1 MIQKHFKHI
10 VDELKGLVN
19 DNIGAAPSGMS
30 SPEGQLSDRRFLL
43 AVSGGMDSMCLLHLF
58 MEAYGPGAFAVAHCN
73 FGLRGE
79 ESDSDEALVRE
90 LVGGIDVPLHVETFD
105 TVSYAERN
113 GISIE
118 MAARELRYRWFA
130 RLCHQYGYRYL
141 TVAHHADDNAE
152 TLILNLVRGTG
163 LKGMSG
169 MKPVSAIPYS
179 DESLQA
185 SLIRPMLGFSRKQI
199 EGYVHKNRINYH
211 DDSTNTSVEYKRNR
225 IRHEVFP
232 VLQKLNP
239 SFINTLNREMVY
251 FSEASEIVDDWC
263 RTAASS
269 LCCAD
274 ENNDLRI
281 SVSRLLALPH
291 WRYLLYHILNPYGF
305 SSPVLASLED
315 LLTSDRTFSGKT
327 FSSETHEL
335 RTSRDELLLIPVDE
349 AYRAADAPLVVSGP
363 GVYSFNGSEFV
374 VELCPWTSDM
384 PLKQLEGTLVFDASA
399 LGFPF
404 IIRGWRQGDW
414 ILPFG
419 MRGRKKISDMF
430 ADLKYDEHE
439 KRTAA
444 LLVGPF
450 EDDRQNQRVAALLG
464 VRMDAE
470 YKIGPDTDQI
480 IRIIKK

>member
-1 MIQKHFKHI
+1 MIQRRFKHI

-30 SPEGQLSDRRFLL
+30 LSVGPVSDRRFLL

-58 MEAYGPGAFAVAHCN
+58 METYGPGAFAVAHCN

-79 ESDSDEALVRE
+79 ESDSDELLVRR
-90 LVGGIDVPLHVETFD
+90 LVEGLDVPLHVETFD
-105 TVSYAERN
+105 TVAYAERN

-130 RLCHQYGYRYL
+130 QLCEKYGYRYL

-152 TLILNLVRGTG
+152 TMILNLARGTG
-163 LKGMSG
+163 LKGMTG
-169 MKPVSAIPYS
+169 MKQVSAIPYS
-179 DESLQA
+179 EEDLKA
-185 SLIRPMLGFSRKQI
+185 RLIRPMLGFSRKQI
-199 EGYVHKNRINYH
+199 EGYVHRNRISNH

-225 IRHEVFP
+225 IRHEIFP
-232 VLQKLNP
+232 ILQKLNP
-239 SFINTLNREMVY
+239 SFINTLNREMAY

-263 RTAASS
+263 REAASS
-269 LCCAD
+269 LCHSD
-274 ENNDLRI
+274 ENDCLRI
-281 SVSRLLALPH
+281 SLSSLLAHPH

-315 LLTSDRTFSGKT
+315 LLISDRTVSGKI
-327 FSSETHEL
+327 FRSETHEL
-335 RTSRDELLLIPVDE
+335 RTSRDELLLIPVEE
-349 AYRAADAPLVVSGP
+349 AGCVSDAPVVVDAP
-363 GVYSFNGSEFV
+363 GLYRFNGSDFI

-384 PLKQLEGTLVFDASA
+384 PLKQPEGTLVFDASV

-404 IIRGWRQGDW
+404 VIRGWRQGDW
-414 ILPFG
+414 MCPFG

-430 ADLKYDEHE
+430 ADLKYDEQA
-439 KRTAA
+439 KRSAA
-444 LLVGPF
+444 LVAGPL
-450 EDDRQNQRVAALLG
+450 EADQQNQRVAALLG

-470 YKIGPDTDQI
+470 YKIGPTTDMI